1 MDNIENISLSKG
13 LYIVSTPIGNL
24 KDITI
29 RALITL
35 KNCDL
40 IACEDTRIS
49 KKLLSFYKIKGKLIS
64 HHDFTPEEKLI
75 KLIKKIKE
83 GKTVALISDAGTP
96 LISDPG
102 YELVV
107 LALKE
112 NLPIIPIPGPSAII
126 TALVASGLS
135 SEKFFFVGFLPSK
148 ENKKIN
154 TLKNLV
160 NIKSSLIFFE
170 NSKRLHKTLNNML
183 SIFGNRKCV
192 ISRELTKYYET
203 FYRGDLKK
211 ISREYFKTNIKGEIT
226 IIVDK
231 PNSKNIPGSF
241 ILENEKLEKIFSFS
255 KDKISTK
262 HLSALLSIIYKK
274 PKKFFYSQAIKY
286 FK

>member
-1 MDNIENISLSKG
+1 
-13 LYIVSTPIGNL
+13 
-24 KDITI
+24 
-29 RALITL
+29 
-35 KNCDL
+35 
-40 IACEDTRIS
+40 
-49 KKLLSFYKIKGKLIS
+49 
-64 HHDFTPEEKLI
+64 
-75 KLIKKIKE
+75 
-83 GKTVALISDAGTP
+83 
-96 LISDPG
+96 
-102 YELVV
+102 
-107 LALKE
+107 
-112 NLPIIPIPGPSAII
+112 
-126 TALVASGLS
+126 
-135 SEKFFFVGFLPSK
+135 
-148 ENKKIN
+148 
-154 TLKNLV
+154 
-160 NIKSSLIFFE
+160 
-170 NSKRLHKTLNNML
+170 ML

-241 ILENEKLEKIFSFS
+241 VLENEKLEKIFSFS

>member
-35 KNCDL
+35 KNSDL
-40 IACEDTRIS
+40 ILCEDTRVTQ
-49 KKLLSFYKIKGKLIS
+49 KLLSSYKIKAKLIS

-75 KLIKKIKE
+75 KLIEKIKE
-83 GKTVALISDAGTP
+83 DKAVALVTDAGTP

-102 YELVV
+102 HKLVI

-112 NLPIIPIPGPSAII
+112 NLPIIPIPGPSAV
-126 TALVASGLS
+126 TAALVASGLS
-135 SEKFFFVGFLPSK
+135 LENFFFVGFLPSK

-170 NSKRLHKTLNNML
+170 SPKRLHKTLKNML

-192 ISRELTKYYET
+192 VSRELTKYYET
-203 FYRGDLKK
+203 FYRGDIKD
-211 ISREYFKTNIKGEIT
+211 ISREYLKTNVKGEIT
-226 IIVDK
+226 IIIDK
-231 PNSKNIPGSF
+231 PNIKNVSKPF
-241 ILENEKLEKIFSFS
+241 VPENEKLKKIFSFS
-255 KDKISTK
+255 RDKISIK

-274 PKKFFYSQAIKY
+274 PRRFFYSQAVKF